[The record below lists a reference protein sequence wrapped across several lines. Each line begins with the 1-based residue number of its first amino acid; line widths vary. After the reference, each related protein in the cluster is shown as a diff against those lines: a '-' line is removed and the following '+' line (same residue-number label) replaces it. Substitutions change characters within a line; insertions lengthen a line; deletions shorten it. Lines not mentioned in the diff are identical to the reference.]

1 MARENATL
9 DTNPPADS
17 GGRGP
22 EIFGYQGRPPPVPR
36 LPAHFRRSRP
46 RLATV
51 ALVSAVLAMA
61 AIALAIVGA
70 DGVLMRVYYAFFAFS
85 LLGATK
91 AAIREFFR
99 WGVVFTLTDEGVA
112 LPRGSLVR
120 WTDITGVGLTKE
132 ETSLI
137 LQLDD
142 PEEFYSS
149 LKSTMVFLPRL
160 SPPSP
165 KAVPVTLAVA
175 NLTASPAVLANWIYQ
190 KAKEARTSPSA
201 A

>member
-1 MARENATL
+1 
-9 DTNPPADS
+9 
-17 GGRGP
+17 
-22 EIFGYQGRPPPVPR
+22 
-36 LPAHFRRSRP
+36 
-46 RLATV
+46 
-51 ALVSAVLAMA
+51 MA
-61 AIALAIVGA
+61 AIALAAVGHG
-70 DGVLMRVYYAFFAFS
+70 DVLLRIYYVFFAFS

-99 WGVVFTLTDEGVA
+99 WGIVFTLTDGGVA
-112 LPRGSLVR
+112 LPRGSLIR
-120 WTDITGVGLTKE
+120 WVDITGVGLTKE
-132 ETSLI
+132 ETSI
-137 LQLDD
+137 VLQLDD

-165 KAVPVTLAVA
+165 KAVPVTLDAA